1 MAAAAP
7 VRDRIVPVR
16 RPPACQ
22 YADMRILRI
31 LAALVIAVAALS
43 ACAPTPQPQPTA
55 DAATPTSTPMPRP
68 SAPPTGPVL
77 AYDGECASVFADPAA
92 VLGFDAE
99 ALPGDADLPTGLVTL
114 GGLKCSWVAVGG
126 TFEAVTLMALPVTQV
141 PEELRSRFATTACEW
156 SFDTPYCHLAGSVGE
171 TWVMVS
177 KRALDEV
184 GTPPD
189 LAPVLAAA
197 LERAATVPAPIAAT
211 PTDEWWDS
219 VDCATVEQAAGIAE
233 VYAPATF
240 EPGYPAGF
248 GSWPTDG
255 MLAST
260 DQWCPWYSYET
271 SEAVWMNLLPGAGSQ
286 WDDVDFTGATP
297 VDVVGAEAAVLVTV
311 DDNLGL
317 VDEREVLYATDG
329 TNVLRIQMSP
339 IPLEDLAAR
348 VFAGMADAG
357 R

>member
-1 MAAAAP
+1 
-7 VRDRIVPVR
+7 
-16 RPPACQ
+16 
-22 YADMRILRI
+22 
-31 LAALVIAVAALS
+31 
-43 ACAPTPQPQPTA
+43 
-55 DAATPTSTPMPRP
+55 
-68 SAPPTGPVL
+68 
-77 AYDGECASVFADPAA
+77 
-92 VLGFDAE
+92 
-99 ALPGDADLPTGLVTL
+99 
-114 GGLKCSWVAVGG
+114 
-126 TFEAVTLMALPVTQV
+126 MALPVTEV
-141 PEELRSRFATTACEW
+141 PEELRARFEATACEW
-156 SFDTPYCHLAGSVGE
+156 SFDTPYCHLAGSVGG

-177 KRALDEV
+177 KRALDEA

-197 LERAATVPAPIAAT
+197 LESAATAPEPIAAT
-211 PTDEWWDS
+211 PADEWWDS
-219 VDCATVEQAAGIAE
+219 VDCATVEQVAGIAE

-248 GSWPTDG
+248 GTWPTDG

-260 DQWCPWYSYET
+260 DQWCPWFSYET

-286 WDDVDFTGATP
+286 WDDADFTGATP

-317 VDEREVLYATDG
+317 MDEREVLYATDG
-329 TNVLRIQMSP
+329 ANVLRIQMSP

-357 R
+357 RS